1 MKIPVKEFTCSKVG
15 GYKSATLL
23 TMNSFTGIFQ
33 RFCLY
38 LVQLVITLKFAG
50 NTYFLNTF

>member
-1 MKIPVKEFTCSKVG
+1 MKIPVKEFTCSKVR
-15 GYKSATLL
+15 GYKPATLL